1 MQDQD
6 FWTANLS
13 AFSSFHR
20 AVSVVAAW
28 VIVGGLAFGALATA
42 SGLVG

>member
-13 AFSSFHR
+13 AFSPFHR

-28 VIVGGLAFGALATA
+28 VVVGGLLFGVLATA
-42 SGLVG
+42 GGLIA

>member
-6 FWTANLS
+6 FWTASLS
-13 AFSSFHR
+13 AFSPFHR

-28 VIVGGLAFGALATA
+28 VVAGGLLFGALATA
-42 SGLVG
+42 TGLVS